1 MDRNGRT
8 RLVRIPVLA
17 RNPSF
22 QGEEVDL
29 PQSLEESFGR
39 FLSGRTEGTSMNVH
53 RAEVLHISILA
64 PRPDVLAFLSD
75 VRRWKSWAPWA
86 RSVER
91 LSASEWTVHTV
102 AGPLKLRFV
111 EPNSLGVLDH
121 MVTLPSGA
129 TVLNSMRVL
138 PNGEGSELA
147 MVLFQSPATSTEEF
161 ERDIQAV
168 REDLARIK
176 NTVEALPKDGAR

>member
-1 MDRNGRT
+1 
-8 RLVRIPVLA
+8 
-17 RNPSF
+17 
-22 QGEEVDL
+22 
-29 PQSLEESFGR
+29 
-39 FLSGRTEGTSMNVH
+39 MNLH

-64 PRPDVLAFLSD
+64 PRQDVIGFLSD

-91 LSASEWTVHTV
+91 LSANEWTLQTD

-121 MVTLPSGA
+121 VVTLPSGA
-129 TVLNSMRVL
+129 TLLNSMRVL
-138 PNGEGSELA
+138 PNGEGSELV
-147 MVLFQSPATSTEEF
+147 MVLFQSPPTSSEEF
-161 ERDIQAV
+161 ARDVQAV

-176 NTVEALPKDGAR
+176 NAAEALPKEGAR